1 MTAVVIDR
9 YGPPGVLRVDAAVE
23 DFAAGDHV
31 FGTDAWSSAQT
42 QRGGLG
48 NLKSRAS

>member
-9 YGPPGVLRVDAAVE
+9 YGPPGVLRVDAAFE